1 MATTASRWLPATFAV
16 LALGG
21 ERASAQSGGSTSAAT
36 SKPAAESPADA
47 MLRALR
53 ANPATAPYR
62 FRVTTK
68 DGRFVLSGR
77 VGSKVVH
84 DVAVNAATAVSARL
98 DDRIVIDTMA
108 TRNPALSPLPR
119 SISPPLNV
127 YPPPLFGRLDDPF
140 YGFEPPLIT
149 YPPWW
154 GEVAAR
160 RGDPYAAP
168 ALDPD
173 SPIGA
178 DPGPARIGAATPP
191 PPQPISRVG
200 EGRSVE
206 MSLDPRGVA
215 ILTGTV
221 PTEAARVGIAQK
233 AATLEGV
240 TNVVNRLVV
249 KPETAD
255 EGSPIRPQDVPP
267 PLPMPPGVAP
277 RGAAVQAEPKAIAP
291 DLGRATSPIERRV
304 TQAIERR
311 PGLDASPVK
320 VEVRDGVATLS
331 GRVPTALEAMMAFR
345 SAQQTVGV
353 REVVDRMEF
362 AVPDGQKPNPLIT
375 RARPEDVEPYL
386 EAQIRRQMNDRANV
400 DRVRVVGDRLEV
412 KGTVPRA
419 EDRAGAEA
427 VLRSMP
433 LLRGFTI
440 SATLA
445 PE

>member
-1 MATTASRWLPATFAV
+1 MAIIRFRWLPVMFTF
-16 LALGG
+16 LILGSECAL
-21 ERASAQSGGSTSAAT
+21 AQSGRETSVAT
-36 SKPAAESPADA
+36 SKPVAETPADA
-47 MLRALR
+47 MLRVLR
-53 ANPATAPYR
+53 ENPATAPYK

-68 DGRFVLSGR
+68 DGRLVLAGR
-77 VGSKVVH
+77 VGSKAVH

-119 SISPPLNV
+119 AIPPPLNV

-168 ALDPD
+168 VLDPD

-178 DPGPARIGAATPP
+178 DPGPARIGAAPP
-191 PPQPISRVG
+191 PPQPISRG
-200 EGRSVE
+200 DEGRSVE
-206 MSLDPRGVA
+206 MLLDPRGVA

-240 TNVVNRLVV
+240 TKVVNRLEV
-249 KPETAD
+249 KPETSD

-267 PLPMPPGVAP
+267 PLPMPPGVVP
-277 RGAAVQAEPKAIAP
+277 RGAAAQADPKAIAP

-311 PGLDASPVK
+311 PGLDASLVK

-331 GRVPTALEAMMAFR
+331 GKVPTALEAMMAFR

-353 REVVDRMEF
+353 REVVDRLEF

-412 KGTVPRA
+412 KGTVPRV